1 MMPNPRLAARYAKS
15 VLDLSVER
23 GQLDAVYNDMQF
35 IRDICKSSPDLVSLL
50 KSPIIKADKKDKIL
64 DAITSGK
71 VNVITATFNK
81 LLVNKGREIYLP
93 EIADAFIQQ
102 YKDLKDIYT
111 VKLTTAVAVS
121 DELKKSIVDKI
132 QTTSDMKNI
141 ELNSEVDEEII
152 GGFILEI
159 GDKMVDASIAYD
171 LNNVRKQFR
180 NNDFIY
186 KIR

>member
-15 VLDLSVER
+15 VLDLSVEK
-23 GQLDAVYNDMQF
+23 GQLEAVYSDMQF
-35 IRDICKSSPDLVSLL
+35 MRDLCRSSRDFVSLL

-64 DAITSGK
+64 DAITAGK

-81 LLVNKGREIYLP
+81 LLVNKGRESYLP
-93 EIADAFIQQ
+93 EIAEAFIRQ

-111 VKLTTAVAVS
+111 VKLTTATPVS
-121 DELKKSIVDKI
+121 EELKSSIVDKI
-132 QTTSDMKNI
+132 RTGSSMKNI
-141 ELNSEVDEEII
+141 ELNSEVDEAII

-159 GDKMVDASIAYD
+159 GDKLVDASIAYD